1 MDKYTELIENPKF
14 NNLPLKEECF
24 ELIPPVKLSVGMIFT
39 NDGSKIY
46 SPYDEYT
53 FHNFLW
59 RVVKIEKLVD
69 HPNHIVVSAIL
80 VGATVSTNIYQN
92 IKVNKRGGKIIDGK
106 IKRFSVTRY
115 YDESYI
121 KKEISSQLVNR
132 IGKEKTML
140 FFISTFEKPACY
152 EVKVEKLGPVKI
164 PIETD
169 DNSLGCYSCFN
180 ITSNYDV

>member
-69 HPNHIVVSAIL
+69 HPNHIVS
-80 VGATVSTNIYQN
+80 
-92 IKVNKRGGKIIDGK
+92 
-106 IKRFSVTRY
+106 F
-115 YDESYI
+115 SYI
-121 KKEISSQLVNR
+121 GWSYSLNKYLSKHK
-132 IGKEKTML
+132 GKQTGG
-140 FFISTFEKPACY
+140 
-152 EVKVEKLGPVKI
+152 VK
-164 PIETD
+164 
-169 DNSLGCYSCFN
+169 
-180 ITSNYDV
+180 